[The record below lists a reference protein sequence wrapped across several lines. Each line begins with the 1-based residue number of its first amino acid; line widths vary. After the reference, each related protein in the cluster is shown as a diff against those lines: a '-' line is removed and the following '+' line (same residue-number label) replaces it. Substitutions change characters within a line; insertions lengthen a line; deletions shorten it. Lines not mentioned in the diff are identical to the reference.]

1 VRVAEVTEFGAPDV
15 LRAAER
21 PNPEPGPG
29 EEVVLI
35 RATTVNPTDLST
47 RDGSRRS
54 RMPDLEPPF
63 VLGWDL
69 AGELLSTGAR
79 VVGMIPFVQI
89 GGRVG
94 AYAERAAVDPAWLA
108 PLPDGVPFEEAA
120 TLPLNA
126 LTARQALDL
135 LGLVAGDTLLVTGAS
150 GGVGG
155 FAVQLAAADSLRV
168 IAVAGR
174 DDEDWVAS
182 LGAHE
187 VLARDADLGAIELV
201 DGVLD
206 AVPIGPAAST
216 GALREGGTAVFTRPP
231 DPPDPD
237 RALRFETVLVQPDAP
252 LLTELA
258 QQLAAAA
265 LRTRV
270 AQVLPLEEA
279 ARGHELAEA
288 GRLRGKVVLVP
299 EGP

>member
-1 VRVAEVTEFGAPDV
+1 MHVAEVTAFGGPEV
-15 LRAAER
+15 LRLAER
-21 PNPEPGPG
+21 PDPEPGPD
-29 EEVVLI
+29 EVMVEI
-35 RATTVNPTDLST
+35 HATTVNPTDLAT
-47 RDGSRRS
+47 RDGSSRR
-54 RMPDLEPPF
+54 RMPELEPPF

-69 AGELLSTGAR
+69 AGTVPETGDR
-79 VVGMIPFVQI
+79 VVGMIPFARI

-94 AYAERAAVDPAWLA
+94 AYAERAAVDPSWLA

-126 LTARQALDL
+126 LTARQSLDL
-135 LGLVAGDTLLVTGAS
+135 LGLAAGDALLVTGAS

-155 FAVQLAAADSLRV
+155 YAVQLAVADGLRV

-174 DDEDWVAS
+174 DDDDWVAS

-187 VLARDADLGAIELV
+187 VLARDADLAAIDQV

-206 AVPIGPAAST
+206 AVPLGPAAST
-216 GALREGGTAVFTRPP
+216 PALRDGGTAVFTRPP
-231 DPPDPD
+231 NPPDPD
-237 RALRFETVLVQPDAP
+237 RDMRFETILVQPDQP
-252 LLTELA
+252 TLTRLAEELA
-258 QQLAAAA
+258 AGR

-288 GRLRGKVVLVP
+288 GGLHGKVVLAT
-299 EGP
+299 